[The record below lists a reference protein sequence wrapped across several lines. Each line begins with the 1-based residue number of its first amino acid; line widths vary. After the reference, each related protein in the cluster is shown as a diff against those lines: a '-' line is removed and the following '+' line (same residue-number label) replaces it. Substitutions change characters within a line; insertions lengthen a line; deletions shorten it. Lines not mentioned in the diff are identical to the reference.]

1 MRKKYLLLLIKLY
14 SRNKNILKQRN
25 IWIIKFVYLIAII
38 LFLLICIIFI
48 LIIAKLL
55 LLLLSNIDSNIDIL

>member
-14 SRNKNILKQRN
+14 LINKNILKQRN

-38 LFLLICIIFI
+38 ILLICFYIYINCSQAII
-48 LIIAKLL
+48 IIT
-55 LLLLSNIDSNIDIL
+55 I

>member
-1 MRKKYLLLLIKLY
+1 MRKKSLLLLIKLY
-14 SRNKNILKQRN
+14 LINKNIHKQRN

-38 LFLLICIIFI
+38 LLICFIFI
-48 LIIAKLL
+48 IILVKLL

>member
-38 LFLLICIIFI
+38 LLICFIFI
-48 LIIAKLL
+48 IILVKLL
-55 LLLLSNIDSNIDIL
+55 LLLLSNIDSDIGIL